1 MKIGVSLGA
10 GGARGYAHIGVLKA
24 LEEAG
29 IRPDLL
35 SGSSIGAI
43 IGGAYAPYGDAARLE
58 TLAAELVERANIRY
72 FNPFRFATGSHQFLA
87 NWLIH
92 AACDVSALRASV
104 YSHRRNRKV
113 LEFIFGRHTFA
124 DTAVPFW
131 AVAVDLLS
139 GEVVSI
145 GEGPLVDGILPSISI
160 PGIFPPVERDG
171 MLLVDGGV
179 LAEVPVRELR
189 SHGAEFVI
197 AVRLRGEDALPVRNG
212 FSLLMWLDA
221 LKGESLAQWELAA
234 ADFVIQVDLPGIDML
249 RFDSYRQ
256 AIEAGYETARKSLSS
271 LKEALSAARI

>member
-1 MKIGVSLGA
+1 MKIGISLGA

-35 SGSSIGAI
+35 NGSSIGAI
-43 IGGAYAPYGDAARLE
+43 IGGAYALYREAAQLE
-58 TLAAELVERANIRY
+58 KLAAELVGRANIRY
-72 FNPFRFATGSHQFLA
+72 FNVFRFSTGSHRFLA
-87 NWLIH
+87 NWLID

-104 YSHRRNRKV
+104 YSHRRNRRA

-124 DTAVPFW
+124 DTLIPFS

-145 GEGPLVDGILPSISI
+145 GEGPLVDGVLPSISI

-179 LAEVPVRELR
+179 LAEVPVRELK
-189 SHGAEFVI
+189 SHGADFVI
-197 AVRLRGEDALPVRNG
+197 AVRLRGEDAISVRNG

-234 ADFVIQVDLPGIDML
+234 ADFVIQVNLPGIDML

-256 AIEAGYETARKSLSS
+256 ATEAGYEAARKALPS
-271 LKEALSAARI
+271 LKEALNVAQS

>member
-43 IGGAYAPYGDAARLE
+43 IGGASALYGEAARLE

-72 FNPFRFATGSHQFLA
+72 FNPFRFPTGSHQFLA

-92 AACDVSALRASV
+92 ATCDVSALRASV

-113 LEFIFGRHTFA
+113 LEFIFGQHTFA
-124 DTAVPFW
+124 DTAIPFW

-189 SHGAEFVI
+189 SQGAGFVI
-197 AVRLRGEDALPVRNG
+197 AVRLRGEDVLPVRNG

-234 ADFVIQVDLPGIDML
+234 ADFIIQVDL
-249 RFDSYRQ
+249 R
-256 AIEAGYETARKSLSS
+256 
-271 LKEALSAARI
+271 